1 MKKKKRIFQENIK
14 TQHTAH
20 WNWDYFTAEE
30 IEERLKEAGVG
41 PYKETANGGKKFSSR
56 RPAYGIWI
64 GLSLL
69 ILAAVVLVVILH

>member
-14 TQHTAH
+14 TQHTDH

-41 PYKETANGGKKFSSR
+41 PYKKAANGVKR
-56 RPAYGIWI
+56 RSAYSIWI
-64 GLSLL
+64 GLGLL
-69 ILAAVVLVVILH
+69 ILAAVVLVVILN